1 MSQIVPNLK
10 HFILCKTGIN
20 QPLIPQN
27 RPFIH
32 FWTYDLTKFYIWFMQ
47 GNFIPKKGLIRRNGD
62 RPRWSTQLGFT
73 ITELLSIVAII
84 SIIASLAVPSFTA
97 IINNQ
102 AITATSTNIVALLQ
116 TARTEAVKRSQRV
129 KVCFTEQ
136 RADFTVSSSTTSCI
150 DPGLT
155 QHKIS
160 YLYVFIDNG
169 TFPEVI
175 EGSEELIA
183 ATTEFNANLFFNQD
197 STKKMGT
204 SVEFNQRGG
213 AFFQAGEATTAAY
226 IAICDE
232 RSKESVGR
240 LITLNATGRT
250 ALSSI
255 PANSHVEC
263 YTEPSS

>member
-1 MSQIVPNLK
+1 
-10 HFILCKTGIN
+10 
-20 QPLIPQN
+20 
-27 RPFIH
+27 
-32 FWTYDLTKFYIWFMQ
+32 MQ
-47 GNFIPKKGLIRRNGD
+47 GKFLYKKGLIRRNGA
-62 RPRWSTQLGFT
+62 RGRLSAQLGFT

-116 TARTEAVKRSQRV
+116 TARTEAVKRSTRV
-129 KVCFTEQ
+129 KACFTTV
-136 RADFTVSSSTTSCI
+136 RADFSSPAATTDCV
-150 DPGLT
+150 DPELT
-155 QHKIS
+155 DHKIS
-160 YLYVFIDNG
+160 FLYVFIDNNA
-169 TFPEVI
+169 TAEVI
-175 EGSEELIA
+175 NGNEELIA
-183 ATTEFNANLFFNQD
+183 ATTQFNANLFFNQD
-197 STKKMGT
+197 PSRKIGT

-213 AFFQAGEATTAAY
+213 AYFQAGEATTAAY

-263 YTEPSS
+263 YTEPPS